1 MTINILFAA
10 KAERWT
16 GYEKPLNKALSKAL
30 AGREFKLD
38 TEFPPVDVDYI
49 VYAPNSDLQD
59 FTPYTRAKAVL
70 NLWAGVENITG
81 NETLKIPLT
90 RMVDFGL
97 THGMVE
103 WVTGHVLRYH
113 LGLDIDITRQDAKWE
128 PRDQPLAR
136 ERSVAILG
144 LGALGQ
150 AVAKALVGLG
160 FDVSGWSRSA
170 KSIEGVRCLHGED
183 GLTEALKGAE
193 IAVLLMPD
201 TPATHDVLNAETLA
215 QMPKGAFIINPGRGP
230 LIDDDALLAALDSGQ
245 IAHATLDVFRVEP
258 LPEDHPYWAHPH
270 VTVTPHIAAATR
282 NDTAS
287 EVIAENIRRSEAD
300 EPLLHV
306 VDRDRGY

>member
-16 GYEKPLNKALSKAL
+16 EYQKPLTEALTAAL
-30 AGREFKLD
+30 PGKSFVLD
-38 TEFPPVDVDYI
+38 TDFSPEVVDYI

-90 RMVDFGL
+90 RMVDPGL
-97 THGMVE
+97 TRGMVE

-113 LGLDIDITRQDAKWE
+113 LGLDIDITRQDAEWQ
-128 PRDQPLAR
+128 PRSQPLAQ

-144 LGALGQ
+144 MGALGG
-150 AVAKALVGLG
+150 AVAEALVGLG
-160 FDVSGWSRSA
+160 FDVSGWSRSE
-170 KSIEGVRCLHGED
+170 KSVEGVRCLHGD
-183 GLTEALKGAE
+183 AGLTEALIGAE

-201 TPATHDVLNAETLA
+201 TPATQNVLNAETLA
-215 QMPKGAFIINPGRGP
+215 QMPKGSFIINPGRGP

-258 LPEDHPYWAHPH
+258 LPADHAYWAHPK

-282 NDTAS
+282 ASTAS
-287 EVIAENIRRSEAD
+287 QAVAENIRRSEAQ
-300 EPLLHV
+300 EPLLHL